1 MPVLQGAMSYQRFR
15 IAKSELTAEQIV
27 EKLRLFKFRPL
38 HEKGDDNETAG
49 WVAYQSEYD
58 HEKDIETSDTYFD
71 HKMILSLRVDTF
83 SLPKALLKSM
93 VKKSLSAYFRDHR
106 KMADKTTRKEIELAE
121 AQGLRARILPKT
133 RLVEAVWSMDG
144 DLRVFSR
151 SQALVERFL
160 GLFQDTFLLRPERF
174 DCAAQSYGFLTDNDK
189 LIAMDALSHTP
200 IFMPP
205 MRVDVQ

>member
-15 IAKSELTAEQIV
+15 MAKSEMKAEEIV

-38 HEKGDDNETAG
+38 HEKGEDNETAG

-58 HEKDIETSDTYFD
+58 HEKDIEISDTYFD
-71 HKMILSLRVDTF
+71 NKMILSLRVDTF
-83 SLPKALLKSM
+83 TLPKALLKSL

-144 DLRVFSR
+144 DLRIFSR
-151 SQALVERFL
+151 SQAMVERFL

-174 DCAAQSYGFLTDNDK
+174 DCAAQSYGFLTENDK

-205 MRVDVQ
+205 LRVDVQ